1 MKAVIN
7 QNLDE
12 EPSMLMQIDQTLL
25 DRTKKSSAM
34 QRAFCFFPI
43 KHYAILQQINVK
55 NVHRVFGAGI
65 QTHDLLIMSLL
76 S

>member
-43 KHYAILQQINVK
+43 STVANFYVYKTSAKVKTPSSLCGILK
-55 NVHRVFGAGI
+55 
-65 QTHDLLIMSLL
+65 
-76 S
+76 

>member
-25 DRTKKSSAM
+25 DRTKN
-34 QRAFCFFPI
+34 
-43 KHYAILQQINVK
+43 LQQCNEHFVSFQSALWPIFMYIKLVQK
-55 NVHRVFGAGI
+55 
-65 QTHDLLIMSLL
+65 
-76 S
+76 